1 MVSPISWTPPR
12 TWVAAEVV
20 TAALL
25 NSHLRDNLLD
35 LADGSWGID
44 KTVVLKAADE
54 TVTNSATVQSDNH
67 LLFTAS
73 ANAKYLVE
81 FQLFVSQ
88 DANAVGADFKF
99 GFSLPASASWSGGD
113 GLPDPTVGAS
123 AAGDGNWTAL
133 LSSSATPRA
142 CGLDGNAGNITGLS
156 FTVLVVTAG
165 TAGTVT
171 LQWAQ
176 NAATAGITTTVKAN
190 SWLRAERV
198 S

>member
-1 MVSPISWTPPR
+1 VTGE
-12 TWVAAEVV
+12 TV
-20 TAALL
+20 TAAQL
-25 NSHLRDNLLD
+25 NTHLRDNLND

-73 ANAKYLVE
+73 ANAKYLVDIA
-81 FQLFVSQ
+81 LFVSQ

-99 GFSLPASASWSGGD
+99 GFSMPASASWSGGD
-113 GLPDPTVGAS
+113 GLPDLTVGTT

-133 LSSSATPRA
+133 LAASAATRA
-142 CGLDGNAGNITGLS
+142 CGLDGNSGNITGLS
-156 FTVLVVTAG
+156 FTVLIVTAG

-176 NAATAGITTTVKAN
+176 NTATAGVGTTVKAN

-198 S
+198 A

>member
-1 MVSPISWTPPR
+1 MAWTAPR
-12 TWVAAEVV
+12 TWVAGEIV
-20 TAALL
+20 TAAIG
-25 NSHLRDNLLD
+25 NTHWRDNLLD

-44 KTVVLKAADE
+44 KTVVLKSADE
-54 TVTNSATVQSDNH
+54 TVTNSATVQSDDH

-88 DANAVGADFKF
+88 NANAVGADFKF

-113 GLPDPTVGAS
+113 GLPDLTVGTT

-133 LSSSATPRA
+133 SAASAATRA
-142 CGLDGNAGNITGLS
+142 CGLDGNSGNITGLS
-156 FTVLVVTAG
+156 FTVLVSIAG

-171 LQWAQ
+171 FQWAQ
-176 NAATAGITTTVKAN
+176 NTATAGVGTTVKAN
-190 SWLRAERV
+190 SWLRAVRV
-198 S
+198 A

>member
-1 MVSPISWTPPR
+1 MAWVAPR
-12 TWVAAEVV
+12 TWVAGEIV
-20 TAALL
+20 TAAIG
-25 NSHLRDNLLD
+25 NQHWRDNLLD

-54 TVTNSATVQSDNH
+54 TVTNSATLQSDDH

-73 ANAKYLVE
+73 ANAKYLVD
-81 FQLFVSQ
+81 FQLFVTQ
-88 DANAVGADFKF
+88 NANSTVPDFKF

-113 GLPDPTVGAS
+113 GLPDLTVGS
-123 AAGDGNWTAL
+123 TAAGDGNWTAVL
-133 LSSSATPRA
+133 ASTATPRR

-156 FTVLVVTAG
+156 FTVLISTAG

-176 NAATAGITTTVKAN
+176 DAATAGVGTTVKAN

-198 S
+198 A